1 MSPSL
6 EIRLHSLTEWEDLVP
21 QYGWLL
27 DYKLCIECR
36 ACEAACKQWNNLD
49 TGIQFR
55 KVKVTEAGKFP
66 NVRTQALSLACNH
79 CEKPACVDV
88 CPVKTMKRNAADGSV
103 NNDQKACIGCQLC
116 VQSCPYE
123 APVYNTK
130 TRTVFKC
137 SMCTDRLAEGLE
149 PACAALCPT
158 GALKFLPWEEI
169 LAMGAS
175 DKAPNFTDPSTTLPR
190 IRFVD
195 PTWANG

>member
-1 MSPSL
+1 MD
-6 EIRLHSLTEWEDLVP
+6 IGLHALNEREDLVP

-27 DYKLCIECR
+27 DYKRCIECR

-55 KVKVTEAGKFP
+55 KVKISETGKFP

-79 CEKPACVDV
+79 CDKPACLEV
-88 CPVKTMKRNAADGSV
+88 CPVKAITRNAADGSV
-103 NNDQKACIGCQLC
+103 NIDQKACIGCQLC
-116 VQSCPYE
+116 VKFCPYDV
-123 APVYNTK
+123 PVYSAK

-137 SMCTDRLAEGLE
+137 TLCTDRLSEGLK
-149 PACAALCPT
+149 PACATLCPT
-158 GALKFLPWEEI
+158 AALQFLPWEEI
-169 LAMGAS
+169 VAMDAS
-175 DKAPNFTDPSTTLPR
+175 DKAPNFTDPSSTKPR